1 MPLIK
6 REMGWIKIGEE
17 DPPKYEPLIVAYKGE
32 FFYEA
37 DYDPVGLYGYVTVA
51 FYDGYGWEDINP
63 FSNIE
68 SHVGLKI
75 DDVTHWRRLPH
86 PPKD

>member
-17 DPPKYEPLIVAYKGE
+17 DPPVWTPLIIAYKGE
-32 FFYEA
+32 FYYEA
-37 DYDPVGLYGYVTVA
+37 DYDP
-51 FYDGYGWEDINP
+51 
-63 FSNIE
+63 
-68 SHVGLKI
+68 VGLKI